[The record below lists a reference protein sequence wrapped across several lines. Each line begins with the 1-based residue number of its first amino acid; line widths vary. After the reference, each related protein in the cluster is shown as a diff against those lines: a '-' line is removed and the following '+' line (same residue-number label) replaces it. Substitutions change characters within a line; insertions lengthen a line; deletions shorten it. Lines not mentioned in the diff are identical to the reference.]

1 MQTSATIPWQL
12 RGLRSGFRL
21 LDTVAPRV
29 AGSAALELFLRP
41 QRRRRTTAGLEQ
53 AQRVELP
60 FPDGPLQGYLWG
72 SGPLVL
78 LMHGWESDAGAMV
91 GFVEPL
97 LRGGFRVAAI
107 DGPAHGR
114 SPGKHADLLR
124 FSEAVHTAIRAWG
137 PASGVIAHSFGAA
150 ATLWLLRQHD
160 APRIPAVALISG
172 PADVGSQLHAFA
184 SVVGLP
190 EQSVA
195 ALFAAFRRRFGLA
208 AEEVSLT
215 EGGLQPSGAALVV
228 HDREDQ
234 RIPFEHG
241 QRIAAAWP
249 GAELMVT
256 TGLGHNRIV
265 REPEVCAAVA
275 QFIQAHQP
283 SPDVR

>member
-12 RGLRSGFRL
+12 RGLRTGFRL
-21 LDTVAPRV
+21 LDALAPRV

-41 QRRRRTTAGLEQ
+41 QRRRRTAAGLER

-60 FPDGPLQGYLWG
+60 FPEGPLRGYLWG

-97 LRGGFRVAAI
+97 LRAGFRVAAI

-114 SPGKHADLLR
+114 SPGQRADLLR
-124 FSEAVHTAIRAWG
+124 FSEAVRAAIAAWG

-150 ATLWLLRQHD
+150 ATLWMLRQAD
-160 APRIPAVALISG
+160 APALPAVALISG

-190 EQSVA
+190 ERSVT
-195 ALFAAFRRRFGLA
+195 ALFAAFKRRFGLA
-208 AEEVSLT
+208 AGEVSLT
-215 EGGLQPSGAALVV
+215 EGRLRPSGAALVV

-241 QRIAAAWP
+241 ERIAAAWP
-249 GAELMVT
+249 GAELLLT

-265 REPEVCAAVA
+265 RDPEVCAVVA
-275 QFIQAHQP
+275 EFIAARHT
-283 SPDVR
+283 R